1 MALDLD
7 LEALKAEIMAFSDK
21 VEKEIDRYVTSKA
34 KELEA
39 YMKKNRPWTDR
50 TPRAR
55 PGLSGEASKNGYEW
69 TITLSHG
76 VEYGRYL
83 ESTNNPDWS
92 TSGELSAIDL
102 EFKWEKKWAIVNP
115 TLREKSPEV
124 IKAFNGFLEKSK
136 LK

>member
-7 LEALKAEIMAFSDK
+7 LETLKAEIMAFSDK
-21 VEKEIDRYVTSKA
+21 VEKEIDWYISSKA
-34 KELEA
+34 KDLEA
-39 YMKKNRPWTDR
+39 HMKRNRPWTDR
-50 TPRAR
+50 TARAR
-55 PGLSGEASKNGYEW
+55 QSLSGEASKNGYEW

-83 ESTNNPDWS
+83 ESTNNPAWS
-92 TSGELSAIDL
+92 LTGELSAIDL
-102 EFKWEKKWAIVNP
+102 EFKYEKKWAIVNP

-124 IKAFNGFLEKSK
+124 IQTFNGFLEKSK